1 MREIKIGRVYR
12 HFKGDKYLVMGVAK
26 HSETKE
32 EMVLYKQLYGKGE
45 LWVRPK
51 EMFLSPIDRSAHP
64 NVPEKW
70 RFTLQKIESK
80 AKNFVEP

>member
-1 MREIKIGRVYR
+1 MRDLKIGRVYK
-12 HFKGDKYLVMGVAK
+12 HFKGDKYLVVGVAK

-32 EMVLYKQLYGKGE
+32 EMVIYRQLYGEGE
-45 LWVRPK
+45 LYVRPK
-51 EMFLSPIDRSAHP
+51 EMFLSAVDRDKYP

-80 AKNFVEP
+80 AGKFKEP